1 MTQSMVEYQFIRRQ
15 EIRADPSTI
24 ATGVH
29 TAGLGSSGNVGHTNR
44 TMDLSDVPNR
54 SMPKPK
60 SIDMLHYPMGKRERQ
75 IIQLALAGND
85 CGKIDAFLG
94 LVDGEANSVCLKFG
108 VEVHNG

>member
-1 MTQSMVEYQFIRRQ
+1 MPSMVEYQIIRRQ
-15 EIRADPSTI
+15 ELRADPSTI

-44 TMDLSDVPNR
+44 TIALSDVPKPVR
-54 SMPKPK
+54 VHKPK

-85 CGKIDAFLG
+85 CGKIDEFLG
-94 LVDGEANSVCLKFG
+94 LVDGQAKSVCLKFG
-108 VEVHNG
+108 L

>member
-1 MTQSMVEYQFIRRQ
+1 MTQSMVEYQLIRRQ
-15 EIRADPSTI
+15 ELRADPSTI

-29 TAGLGSSGNVGHTNR
+29 TAGLGSKNVYAHLNR
-44 TMDLSDVPNR
+44 TTALSDVPKR
-54 SMPKPK
+54 IRMHKPKP
-60 SIDMLHYPMGKRERQ
+60 SDMLHYPMGKRERQ

-108 VEVHNG
+108 L

>member
-1 MTQSMVEYQFIRRQ
+1 MTQSMVEYQLIRRQ
-15 EIRADPSTI
+15 ELRADPSTI

-29 TAGLGSSGNVGHTNR
+29 TSGLGSQNESAHLNRKTALSGLPKLISGN
-44 TMDLSDVPNR
+44 
-54 SMPKPK
+54 KPK

-108 VEVHNG
+108 L